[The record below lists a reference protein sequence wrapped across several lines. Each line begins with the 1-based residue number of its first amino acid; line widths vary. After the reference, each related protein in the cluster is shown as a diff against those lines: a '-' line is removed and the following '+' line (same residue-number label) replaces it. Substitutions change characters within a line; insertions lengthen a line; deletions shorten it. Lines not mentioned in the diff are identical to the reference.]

1 MDVRILA
8 VLLSGAAPLP
18 AAPTPSLVASRL
30 QGPLTVDGRLDESA
44 WRDAAVA
51 SGFRQ
56 WTPNR
61 DEPARLETRVRVLFD
76 DAYLYVGAS
85 LENPGGPARIAARV
99 HRRDRDSTSD
109 WFGVSIDVEGR
120 GRNARMF
127 RVNAANAQ
135 RDLLQLEEADDDD
148 TWDAVWDSATSI
160 EPAGWSVEMRIPLE
174 VLRPEASPA
183 PQRWG
188 IYFYRENQSPY
199 EVTGWMVVPRGAQ
212 GFVSHFYPLEEIV
225 VSSPPRRRDL
235 TAHASERSKVRTIAP
250 YDDLGGTLRAGVDA
264 SLGVGAT
271 GQLDVSLL
279 PDFGHVEVDRQ
290 VLNLSTT
297 ETFFPEKRP
306 FFTEGADAFTLPGL
320 RLFYSR
326 RIGHALA
333 PPVVPDGTAV
343 VERPLNVDLLAAA
356 RYTRHSADGWRVAA
370 LGAVTR
376 DAEAKLRDPN
386 GRIETA
392 TLEEAQGYGLA
403 RVSRALGDRGGYVG
417 AFVGWTDQRGASGR
431 RAQVAAVDSSW
442 RSPTRRTRLTG
453 IIAGSISGAGGD
465 EERGW
470 GADLELIHT
479 FRVPWT
485 ATLHLTE
492 LSSGFD
498 PNDLGYLAR
507 PDVRQGWI
515 DVRRQWD
522 RTAGVFRNWEV
533 AFGGMVREDH
543 AGHTL
548 TREVEA
554 TLGTQFT
561 NLWRVSAIV
570 GAYLAADDDQEL
582 RTFGQERKLNL
593 RRPDR
598 PFAVL
603 SFGTAPQATWS
614 VSGEAGWTSWEGG
627 PTNELSIS
635 QVIRPTPRLEVE
647 LDTSYQQASGE
658 RRWLE
663 TPTPGA
669 PVVGLRALRQLDQSI
684 RVSFAVSTRATM
696 QLFSQWRAARWSFRE
711 SRTWSGGGG
720 AAAVATGPT
729 AFSDRTWNLN
739 LIGQWQFRRGS
750 TAYLVYTRG
759 AEAPVEALES
769 GRSGLGLSDD
779 LASLHR
785 VPSQDVVQAK
795 VTWRF

>member
-1 MDVRILA
+1 MNVRILA
-8 VLLSGAAPLP
+8 ALLAVASPLL
-18 AAPTPSLVASRL
+18 AAPTPSLVATRL
-30 QGPLTVDGRLDESA
+30 EGPLTVDGRLDEVV
-44 WRDAAVA
+44 WGNAAAA

-61 DEPARLETRVRVLFD
+61 GEPARLETRVRVLFD

-85 LENPGGPARIAARV
+85 LENPGGAAAIAARV
-99 HRRDRDSTSD
+99 HRRDRDSYSD

-135 RDLLQLEEADDDD
+135 RDLLQFEEAADDD

-160 EPAGWSVEMRIPLE
+160 GSSDWWVEMRIPLE
-174 VLRPEASPA
+174 VLRPKASPA
-183 PQRWG
+183 PQGWR

-212 GFVSHFYPLEEIV
+212 GFVSHFYPLEGIV
-225 VSSPPRRRDL
+225 VAKPPRRRDL
-235 TAHASERSKVRTIAP
+235 TAHASVRSKVRTVVP
-250 YDDLGGTLRAGVDA
+250 YDDVGETFRAGADA
-264 SLGVGAT
+264 SLGIGAT

-306 FFTEGADAFTLPGL
+306 FFTEGADAFDLPGL
-320 RLFYSR
+320 QLFYSR

-333 PPVVPDGTAV
+333 PPVVQEGSTV
-343 VERPLNVDLLAAA
+343 LERPLNVDLLGAA
-356 RYTRHSADGWRVAA
+356 RYSRHSDDGWRMTA

-376 DAEAKLRDPN
+376 RAEAALRDRD
-386 GRIETA
+386 GRIETT
-392 TLEEAQGYGLA
+392 TLEEARNYGVA

-417 AFVGWTDQRGASGR
+417 AFAGWTSQRDAAGR
-431 RAQVAAVDSSW
+431 EARVAAVDGSY
-442 RSPTRRTRLTG
+442 RSASRRTKLTG
-453 IIAGSISGAGGD
+453 ILAGSIAGTGGD
-465 EERGW
+465 DRRGW
-470 GADLELIHT
+470 GADLELVHT
-479 FRVPWT
+479 FRTPWT
-485 ATLHLTE
+485 TTVHLTE
-492 LSSGFD
+492 LSPRFD

-507 PDVRQGWI
+507 PDVRQGWV

-522 RTAGVFRNWEV
+522 RTAGAFRNWEV
-533 AFGGMVREDH
+533 AFGGMVRRDH

-548 TREVEA
+548 MREVEA

-561 NLWRVSAIV
+561 NDWRASAIA
-570 GAYLAADDDQEL
+570 GAYLAADDDLEL
-582 RTFGQERKLNL
+582 RTFGQERKLIL

-603 SFGTAPQATWS
+603 SFGTAPQAAWS
-614 VSGEAGWTSWEGG
+614 VSGEARWASWEGG
-627 PTNELSIS
+627 PTNEITVS
-635 QVIRPTPRLEVE
+635 QVVRPTSRLEVE
-647 LDTSYQQASGE
+647 LETSYQRASGE

-669 PVVGLRALRQLDQSI
+669 PLVGLRALRQLDQSI
-684 RVSFAVSTRATM
+684 RVSFAMSTRATV
-696 QLFSQWRAARWSFRE
+696 QLFSQWRAARWTFRE
-711 SRTWSGGGG
+711 TRAWNDAGRHV
-720 AAAVATGPT
+720 AAEATGPT
-729 AFSDRTWNLN
+729 TFSDRTWNLN

-750 TAYLVYTRG
+750 TAYLVYTKG
-759 AEAPVEALES
+759 AAAYD
-769 GRSGLGLSDD
+769 GGGANLGLSDD

-795 VTWRF
+795 VSWRF

>member
-1 MDVRILA
+1 MNVRALA
-8 VLLSGAAPLP
+8 ALLAAASPLS
-18 AAPTPSLVASRL
+18 AAPTPSLAATRL
-30 QGPLTVDGRLDESA
+30 EEPLTVDGRLDEA
-44 WRDAAVA
+44 VWTHAAAA

-56 WTPNR
+56 WSPNR
-61 DEPARLETRVRVLFD
+61 GEPARLETRVRVLFD

-85 LENPGGPARIAARV
+85 LENPGGPAAIAARV
-99 HRRDRDSTSD
+99 HRRDRDSYSD

-135 RDLLQLEEADDDD
+135 RDLLQFEEAADDD
-148 TWDAVWDSATSI
+148 TWDAVWDSATSMG
-160 EPAGWSVEMRIPLE
+160 ASGWSVEIRIPLE
-174 VLRPEASPA
+174 VLRPKASPA
-183 PQRWG
+183 PQRWR

-212 GFVSHFYPLEEIV
+212 GFVSHFYPLEEV
-225 VSSPPRRRDL
+225 VVAKPPRRRDL
-235 TAHASERSKVRTIAP
+235 SAHVSARSKVRTVEP
-250 YDDLGGTLRAGVDA
+250 YDDLGATFRAGADA

-320 RLFYSR
+320 QLFYSR

-333 PPVVPDGTAV
+333 PPAVADGTV
-343 VERPLNVDLLAAA
+343 VLERPLNVDLLGAA
-356 RYTRHSADGWRVAA
+356 RYSRHSDDGWRMAA
-370 LGAVTR
+370 LGAVTQR
-376 DAEAKLRDPN
+376 AEAELRDRD

-392 TLEEAQGYGLA
+392 TLEEAQAYGVA

-417 AFVGWTDQRGASGR
+417 AFVGWTGQRGATGR
-431 RAQVAAVDSSW
+431 EAQVAAVDGSY
-442 RSPTRRTRLTG
+442 RSASRRTKLTG
-453 IIAGSISGAGGD
+453 ILAGSIAGTRED
-465 EERGW
+465 AERGW
-470 GADLELIHT
+470 GADLELVHT
-479 FRVPWT
+479 FRTPWT
-485 ATLHLTE
+485 ATVHLTE
-492 LSSGFD
+492 LSPQFD

-507 PDVRQGWI
+507 PDVRQGWVDI
-515 DVRRQWD
+515 RRQWD
-522 RTAGVFRNWEV
+522 RTAGVFRNWEI
-533 AFGGMVREDH
+533 AFGGMVRRDH

-561 NLWRVSAIV
+561 NDWRVSAIA
-570 GAYLAADDDQEL
+570 GAYLSADDDQEL
-582 RTFGQERKLNL
+582 RTFGQERKLIL

-598 PFAVL
+598 PFAIL
-603 SFGTAPQATWS
+603 SFGTAPQAAWS
-614 VSGEAGWTSWEGG
+614 VSGEARWDSWEGG
-627 PTNELSIS
+627 PTNELAVS
-635 QVIRPTPRLEVE
+635 QIVRPTSRLEVE
-647 LDTSYQQASGE
+647 LDTSYQRASGE
-658 RRWLE
+658 ERWLE

-684 RVSFAVSTRATM
+684 RISFAVSTRATV

-711 SRTWSGGGG
+711 TRAWNDAGSRV
-720 AAAVATGPT
+720 AAAAAGPT
-729 AFSDRTWNLN
+729 TFSDRTWALN

-750 TAYLVYTRG
+750 TAYLVYTKGAAANERG
-759 AEAPVEALES
+759 GA
-769 GRSGLGLSDD
+769 GLGLSDD
-779 LASLHR
+779 LASLHH

-795 VTWRF
+795 VSWRF